1 VTEMRDPQN
10 RPAAADAAQPP
21 SPERRDFLK
30 TAGLAGAAGLAV
42 GKFAAAPVATAQAQ
56 TAAPAAAPF
65 WPSRWGAADEKG
77 ATNWMTPANVLR
89 AAQTIRDGR
98 MYKLGR
104 TYETGMPMFGAR
116 AFALRIPGSPTGGP
130 FGANKL
136 VYHDEFLATEIG
148 QVGTQFDGL
157 GHIGLQL
164 GRDGDKNE
172 IRYYNGHSEQ
182 DIGDAYGL
190 KKLGIEKLDP
200 IFTIG
205 TVIDMVA
212 LKGGMMDAGQEIT
225 MADVRAALAAQQL
238 REDDIGEGG
247 MVGFHTG
254 WGSLWMK
261 NNDRYNAGCPG
272 IGMEVG
278 RWLASRNVA
287 VVGADSWPVEVIPNP
302 DKSLAFPVHAEMQ
315 TKNGIFFHEN
325 LTFDTLVAD
334 RKYRFVYSFTPVPMK
349 GATGSAGCPVA
360 IT

>member
-1 VTEMRDPQN
+1 MTEKRDSAS
-10 RPAAADAAQPP
+10 RGAAAEAATPP

-42 GKFAAAPVATAQAQ
+42 GKFAAAPVASAQAQ
-56 TAAPAAAPF
+56 TTAAQPW
-65 WPSRWGAADEKG
+65 WPSRWGADDEKG
-77 ATNWMTPANVLR
+77 ASNWMTPQNVLR
-89 AAQTIRDGR
+89 AAQSIRDGR

-116 AFALRIPGSPTGGP
+116 AFALRIPGAPTGGP
-130 FGANKL
+130 FGSNKL
-136 VYHDEFLATEIG
+136 VYNDEFLATEIG

-164 GRDGDKNE
+164 GRDGDKAE
-172 IRYYNGHSEQ
+172 MRYYNGNSGQ

-190 KKLGIEKLDP
+190 KKLGVEKLNP
-200 IFTIG
+200 LFTVG
-205 TVIDMVA
+205 VVIDMVG

-225 MADVRAALAAQQL
+225 VADIRAALARQQM
-238 REDDIGEGG
+238 REDDIAEGC
-247 MVGFHTG
+247 MIGFHTG

-272 IGMEVG
+272 IGLEAG
-278 RWLASRNVA
+278 RWLVGRNVA

-302 DKSLAFPVHAEMQ
+302 DKNLAFPVHAEMQ

-325 LTFDTLVAD
+325 LTFDALVAD
-334 RKYRFVYSFTPVPMK
+334 GKYRFVYSFTPVPMK
-349 GATGSAGCPVA
+349 GATGSTGCPVA

>member
-1 VTEMRDPQN
+1 MTEKRDPQHT
-10 RPAAADAAQPP
+10 PAAGDAA
-21 SPERRDFLK
+21 SPASPDRRDFLK

-42 GKFAAAPVATAQAQ
+42 GKFAAAPIASAQAQ
-56 TAAPAAAPF
+56 TAPAGVQPW
-65 WPSRWGAADEKG
+65 WPSRWGADDEKG

-89 AAQTIRDGR
+89 AAQSIRDGR

-116 AFALRIPGSPTGGP
+116 AFSLRIPGSPTGGP
-130 FGANKL
+130 YGSNKL

-164 GRDGDKNE
+164 GREGDKNE

-200 IFTIG
+200 IFTVG
-205 TVIDMVA
+205 VVLDMVG

-225 MADVRAALAAQQL
+225 VADIQAALARQQMT
-238 REDDIGEGG
+238 EADITEGA
-247 MVGFHTG
+247 MVGLHTG

-272 IGMEVG
+272 IGLDAG
-278 RWLASRNVA
+278 RWLIERRVA

-302 DKSLAFPVHAEMQ
+302 DKNLAFPVHAEMQ

-334 RKYRFVYSFTPVPMK
+334 RKYRFVYSFTPVPLK